1 MKYELK
7 TVDYVVLILI
17 FLITILIGSYHGL
30 KEKIDSYFS
39 KNKITKKESTNSVS
53 HYLTANSSM
62 NPIPVAFSL
71 LATFFSTTALLG
83 IPAEVYQYGLE
94 YWITAFSGMLTPL
107 IGAYTT
113 GPLFA
118 RLHILT
124 IFQYLHIRFSS
135 PLVKYVGTLCYII
148 KNFISTAIF
157 IFGPAV
163 SLSIF
168 SNLSEKYSIIIVGSI
183 ATFYTTIGGIK
194 GVIWTD
200 FFQVI
205 IMFIS
210 LFMILIKGLYDVG
223 GFANFI
229 EINSNGGRFNVLDFD
244 PNPFERQTF
253 WSIFFG
259 FLVYFSYSFSTD
271 QQTLQRFQAT
281 KTKKLAQKALLL
293 NVPGVFIMLSLCCFV
308 GLVLYANFA
317 NCDPLKSKQ
326 ITNPNQLVGFFVA
339 NNLKNIPGSA
349 GFFLAAVFCGSL
361 SSVSSS
367 LNSLSSI
374 IWEDYFKSFK
384 YFKNLD
390 ETKSLTTTKII
401 VIFCGVLS
409 CLFSFI
415 IAEFGT
421 NLQQISTSLNGA
433 MISPILG
440 LFVLGCLFKN
450 TNSWGALSGSFFGF
464 FFGIWIS
471 FGAFI
476 TKPFYPKLNVTT
488 EFCSFSNNSFIFLN
502 ETVQSQNLNGFNKIY
517 SISYMLYTPLGTFIT
532 VLIGLIISLI
542 TGGPK
547 HDVDDSLLL
556 FNLFFFW
563 KKRKIECEDK
573 NEMVSYRESKNKNIN
588 FE

>member
-1 MKYELK
+1 MKYKLQ
-7 TVDYVVLILI
+7 VLDYIVLILI
-17 FLITILIGSYHGL
+17 FLVTILIGSYHGL
-30 KEKIDSYFS
+30 KEKITNYFS
-39 KNKITKKESTNSVS
+39 KSKISKKESTNSVS

-94 YWITAFSGMLTPL
+94 YWITAFSGMLTPI
-107 IGAYTT
+107 IGAYAT

-124 IFQYLHIRFSS
+124 IFQYLQIRFGS
-135 PLVKYVGTLCYII
+135 PSVKYVGTLCYIV

-163 SLSIF
+163 SLNIF
-168 SNLSEKYSIIIVGSI
+168 SDISEKYSIIIVGSI

-200 FFQVI
+200 FFQIVI
-205 IMFIS
+205 MIIS
-210 LFMILIKGLYDVG
+210 LLMILIKGIYDLG
-223 GFANFI
+223 GFGNFF

-293 NVPGVFIMLSLCCFV
+293 NVPGVFLMLSLCCFV
-308 GLVLYANFA
+308 GLVVYANFA
-317 NCDPLKSKQ
+317 TCDPLTSKQ

-339 NNLKNIPGSA
+339 NNLKSIPGSA

-384 YFKNLD
+384 YFQNL
-390 ETKSLTTTKII
+390 EEAKSLTTTKMI
-401 VIFCGVLS
+401 VVICGILS
-409 CLFSFI
+409 TLFSFI
-415 IAEFGT
+415 IAAFGT

-450 TNSWGALSGSFFGF
+450 TNSWGALFGSFFGF
-464 FFGIWIS
+464 SFGIWIS

-476 TKPFYPKLNVTT
+476 VKPYYPKLNTT
-488 EFCSFSNNSFIFLN
+488 IEFCSLSNDSFISLN
-502 ETVQSQNLNGFNKIY
+502 QTVSGETLTGFAKIY
-517 SISYMLYTPLGTFIT
+517 SVSYMLYTPLGTFIT
-532 VLIGLIISLI
+532 VFIGLIVSLI
-542 TGGPK
+542 TGGPN
-547 HDVDDSLLL
+547 HHVDDSLILL
-556 FNLFFFW
+556 NLFGFW
-563 KKRKIECEDK
+563 KKRKIESVR
-573 NEMVSYRESKNKNIN
+573 NTEMSNLEQHNVKTVT
-588 FE
+588 FD